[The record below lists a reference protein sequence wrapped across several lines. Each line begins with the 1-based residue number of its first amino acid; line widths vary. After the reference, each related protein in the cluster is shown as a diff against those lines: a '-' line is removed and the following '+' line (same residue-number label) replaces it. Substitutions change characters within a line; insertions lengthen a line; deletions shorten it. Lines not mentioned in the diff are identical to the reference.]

1 MRPPAARPMRWQF
14 FGLPFAVLPPLV
26 ELATGEEPPAT
37 WSVCSR
43 DVRFQED
50 LDGVD
55 VLALLQKSDF
65 QRLSAL
71 LRPLGPT
78 SAVAA
83 AAAGSAV
90 SASAPASA
98 AVLAA
103 ATAAARRRGP
113 SSEEEAVVTGEARA
127 EAAAGEGMLRK
138 QVEGVQEDARV
149 SDPKQMVQQGEDEL
163 AKSVVTGV
171 TVQDVA
177 RLVSAAWRAL
187 SARIVWSWRPEDA
200 PGLPEEGGLSALRL
214 SIRDITAVLLAGV
227 MVSMLLSRALGVP
240 CSDEVAA
247 PKAFHRA
254 L

>member
-1 MRPPAARPMRWQF
+1 MRWQLL
-14 FGLPFAVLPPLV
+14 GLPFAVLPSLV
-26 ELATGEEPPAT
+26 ELATGEEAPTT

-83 AAAGSAV
+83 AAAAGSAV

-103 ATAAARRRGP
+103 ATAAARRRSS

-127 EAAAGEGMLRK
+127 EVAAGEGMLRK
-138 QVEGVQEDARV
+138 QVEGVQEDAWV

-177 RLVSAAWRAL
+177 RLASAAWRAL

-200 PGLPEEGGLSALRL
+200 PGLPEAGGLSALRL

-227 MVSMLLSRALGVP
+227 MVSILLSRALGVP